1 VEPVKQ
7 FASMRLKFLDSLY
20 ISKVK
25 KTPAVIAG
33 VFLLFAGY
41 LYAPAANAAVPT
53 PAVSLT
59 ASASKISGTAWTND
73 GSIGGTARL
82 STSNTPAPTFQS
94 SDTSVALNAV
104 AGTNQYIS
112 QSLGN
117 GSVLSNVTFQM
128 NMKIFATQANS
139 AGSYGMILGW
149 EGTNYDIWYQPGC
162 VGFNTGGGDIY
173 GMSTTSGVLDAYHT
187 FTFVMSTTQD
197 NTSKQKIF
205 MDGVQQSLSLC
216 QGTVGQASKSFGN
229 APSTYAI
236 GRYGS
241 NTFHGTF
248 NLRSFKL
255 WTSELTVAQIQES
268 NSAQYAPTSHTI
280 ALTNGL
286 STAVYRTAST
296 IRSTSNVDGKVTFF
310 FNGKRIPGC
319 INIQTVSYIANCS
332 WKPSAISY
340 NDITARIVATGG
352 SLTTSIFRIFVSKRA
367 GNR

>member
-1 VEPVKQ
+1 MK
-7 FASMRLKFLDSLY
+7 A
-20 ISKVK
+20 K
-25 KTPAVIAG
+25 KAPAVIAG
-33 VFLLFAGY
+33 AFLLFAGY

-59 ASASKISGTAWTND
+59 ASASKISGSAWTND
-73 GSIGGTARL
+73 GSIGGTATL
-82 STSNTPAPTFQS
+82 STSNTPAPTFQA

-104 AGTNQYIS
+104 VGTNQYIS

-128 NMKIFATQANS
+128 NMKIFSTQANG

-216 QGTVGQASKSFGN
+216 QGTVGQASKSFGG

-268 NSAQYAPTSHTI
+268 NSTQYAPTSHTI
-280 ALTNGL
+280 ALTSGL
-286 STAVYRTAST
+286 TTAGYRTAST
-296 IRSTSNVDGKVTFF
+296 IRSTSDVDGKVTFLI
-310 FNGKRIPGC
+310 NGKRIPGC
-319 INIQTVSYIANCS
+319 INVQTVSKIANCT
-332 WKPSAISY
+332 WRPSVINFS
-340 NDITARIVATGG
+340 NITARIVASGG
-352 SLTTSIFRIFVSKRA
+352 SLTTSTLRIFVNKRT

>member
-1 VEPVKQ
+1 
-7 FASMRLKFLDSLY
+7 
-20 ISKVK
+20 VK
-25 KTPAVIAG
+25 KTPAAFAG
-33 VFLLFAGY
+33 VFLLFSTYFSLPEAE
-41 LYAPAANAAVPT
+41 AAVPT
-53 PAVSLT
+53 PTVSLT

-73 GSIGGTARL
+73 GSIGGTATL
-82 STSNTPAPTFQS
+82 STSNTPAPTFQA

-117 GSVLSNVTFQM
+117 GSALSNVTFQM
-128 NMKIFATQANS
+128 NMKIFSAQANS
-139 AGSYGMILGW
+139 SGSYGMILGW

-216 QGTVGQASKSFGN
+216 QGTVGQSAKSFGN

-248 NLRSFKL
+248 NLRTFKL

-268 NSAQYAPTSHTI
+268 YSSQFAPTSHTV
-280 ALTNGL
+280 ALTSGL
-286 STAVYRTAST
+286 LTAGYRTVST
-296 IRSTSNVDGKVTFF
+296 IRSTSDIDGKVTFLV
-310 FNGKRIPGC
+310 NGKRIPGC
-319 INIQTVSYIANCS
+319 ISVQTVSKIANCT
-332 WKPSAISY
+332 WRPTVINY
-340 NDITARIVATGG
+340 NDITARIVASGG
-352 SLTTSIFRIFVSKRA
+352 SLTSSILRIFVNKRS